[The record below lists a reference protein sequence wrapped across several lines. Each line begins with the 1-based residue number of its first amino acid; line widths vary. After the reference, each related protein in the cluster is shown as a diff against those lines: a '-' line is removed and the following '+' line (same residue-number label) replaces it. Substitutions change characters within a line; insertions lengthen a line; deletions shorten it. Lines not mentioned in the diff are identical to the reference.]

1 MTNEVKVPTRF
12 YHDRID
18 LEYTRDM
25 LSDMAEV
32 KGFVT
37 VEDFATASF
46 CLISDWSDE
55 YGWTKDMI
63 YDARI
68 RRNPEGFYLDLPEPV
83 KVLKEETL

>member
-1 MTNEVKVPTRF
+1 MTKEVKVPTRF
-12 YHDRID
+12 YNNRID

-25 LSDMAEV
+25 LSDMASV

-37 VEDFATASF
+37 VEDYATASF

-55 YGWTKDMI
+55 YGWTKDMV
-63 YDARI
+63 YDSRI

-83 KVLKEETL
+83 KVIKESKE